1 MENMKTLGIN
11 TIYYEEL
18 IDPKVAK
25 VISEETGAEMLLL
38 HGSHNVSKEEIE
50 RGISYL
56 DIMEENLEKLKQGL
70 VYNE

>member
-1 MENMKTLGIN
+1 MEASGID

-18 IDPKVAK
+18 IDPKVSK
-25 VISEETGAEMLLL
+25 IISEQTGAKMLLL
-38 HGSHNVSKEEIE
+38 HGAHNVSKEELE
-50 RGISYL
+50 TGVSYI